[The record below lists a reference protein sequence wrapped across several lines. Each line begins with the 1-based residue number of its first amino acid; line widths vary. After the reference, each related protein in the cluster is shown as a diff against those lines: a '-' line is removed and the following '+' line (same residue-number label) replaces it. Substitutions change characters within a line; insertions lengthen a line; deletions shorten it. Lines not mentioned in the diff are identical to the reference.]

1 MARFAAEQEILCA
14 TATAAATTTA
24 TATATTSPATVTG
37 HERGNQCC

>member
-14 TATAAATTTA
+14 TATAAATATT
-24 TATATTSPATVTG
+24 TATTSPATVTG

>member
-14 TATAAATTTA
+14 TATAAATATT

>member
-24 TATATTSPATVTG
+24 TATTSPATVTG